1 MTCHR
6 EHYVKKDEQLRII
19 RKNVETWNQ
28 LRLENRAL
36 YPDLC
41 KVNLY
46 KANLGKANLRYAKL
60 IETDLTR
67 ANLNGA
73 DLREADLRAADLREA
88 DLRGTHLSKADLG
101 GANLAGAFLIGANLS
116 EANLTDAD
124 LTEANLKMANLS
136 HANLRTANLSGA
148 NLKEADLTAADM
160 TGCIL
165 DGVNLSQANLS
176 GADVSG
182 ASFWGISNAGWK
194 IDGINASHVYFC
206 RGAKKEKEKYRQDFE
221 DGQFE
226 VLHRTYPTLE
236 LMFEKG
242 LSLPGLFALNAL
254 IEEASMQ
261 NPELG
266 MKLAGISQNEFG
278 TIVGINVGKDEFLP
292 EAGKRIRDSID
303 HFNRGISADIFMPQ
317 LSQML
322 AADVVNTLENA
333 LKTQPANLVINLGQP
348 IITLIKADGSSSLI
362 S

>member
-1 MTCHR
+1 MTCHS
-6 EHYVKKDEQLRII
+6 EHPMKKDEQLRTI

-28 LRLENRAL
+28 LRLENSSL
-36 YPDLC
+36 YPDLS

-73 DLREADLRAADLREA
+73 DLREADLRGADLREA
-88 DLRGTHLSKADLG
+88 DLRGSNLSKADLG
-101 GANLAGAFLIGANLS
+101 DANLAGAFLIGANLS
-116 EANLTDAD
+116 EANLKEAD
-124 LTEANLKMANLS
+124 LTEADLKRVHLS
-136 HANLRTANLSGA
+136 HARLGMANLSGA
-148 NLKEADLTAADM
+148 NLKEADLTEADM
-160 TGCIL
+160 NGCIL
-165 DGVNLSQANLS
+165 DGVNFNQANLS

-182 ASFWGISNAGWK
+182 ASFWDIANAGWK
-194 IDGINASHVYFC
+194 IDGIKASHVYFC
-206 RGAKKEKEKYRQDFE
+206 RGSQKEREKYRQDFE

-226 VLHRTYPTLE
+226 ALHRTYPTLE

-242 LSLPGLFALNAL
+242 LSLPGLFTLNAL
-254 IEEASMQ
+254 IEKISKQ

-278 TIVGINVGKDEFLP
+278 TIVRIKVGEDEFLP
-292 EAGKRIRDSID
+292 EAVKLIRDSID

-322 AADVVNTLENA
+322 AADVATTLENA
-333 LKTQPANLVINLGQP
+333 LKTQPANLVINLDQP
-348 IITLIKADGSSSLI
+348 IITLIKTDGSSSQLA
-362 S
+362 